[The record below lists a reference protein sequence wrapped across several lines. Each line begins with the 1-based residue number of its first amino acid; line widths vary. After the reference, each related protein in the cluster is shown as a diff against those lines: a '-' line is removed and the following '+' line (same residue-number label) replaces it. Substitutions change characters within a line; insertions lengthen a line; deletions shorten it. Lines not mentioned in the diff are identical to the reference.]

1 MANHPAQHI
10 AIVGAGPGGLTLA
23 RLLQIHGIGATVYE
37 RERSRHAR
45 GQGGSLDLHVDS
57 GQRAMRKAGLEAEFL
72 KIARPE
78 SQAFRILDK
87 HGKMVLDW
95 AARPGQMPRPEV
107 DRTALRDVLL
117 DSVRPETVRWDH
129 QLADLTPLSSGRV
142 QLNFKNGQTA
152 EADLVVGADGAR
164 SRVRPLLSDAKPMY
178 TGLSFVGT
186 DIALAAQRQ
195 PEIARL
201 VGPGR
206 LFALGDGKGIL
217 IGLLGNG
224 TIGGYVGLQVPED
237 WMSASG
243 LSLDQP
249 AQMRAA
255 VLSEFSDWN
264 PALTAII
271 RHCDE
276 PLTLIQI
283 HMLPVEHRWEHRSGV
298 TLIGD
303 AAHLMSTFAGVGV
316 NFAML
321 DALGLALALTQS
333 TDVSAAV
340 RRCEEAM
347 FERAATASAIAIA
360 NQQRCFS
367 PDGAQF
373 LAKVL
378 SQPQMSTEIQ
388 PDPAPLRIYQ

>member
-1 MANHPAQHI
+1 MAKHPPQHV

-23 RLLQIHGIGATVYE
+23 RLLQIHGIAATVYE
-37 RERSRHAR
+37 REGSRHAR
-45 GQGGSLDLHVDS
+45 GQGGSLDLHADS
-57 GQRAMRKAGLEAEFL
+57 GQRAMREAGLEAEFL

-87 HGKMVLDW
+87 HGQMVLDW

-129 QLADLTPLSSGRV
+129 QLAHLTPLSGGRV

-152 EADLVVGADGAR
+152 EADLVVGADGGR
-164 SRVRPLLSDAKPMY
+164 SRVRPILSDAKPMY

-224 TIGGYVGLQVPED
+224 TVGGYVGLQVPED
-237 WMSASG
+237 WLAASG

-249 AQMRAA
+249 VQIRAA
-255 VLSEFSDWN
+255 VLSQFSDWD

-283 HMLPVEHRWEHRSGV
+283 NMLPVEHRWEHRPGV

-321 DALGLALALTQS
+321 DALELALALTQ
-333 TDVSAAV
+333 TTNVSDAV
-340 RRCEEAM
+340 RRCEAAM
-347 FERAATASAIAIA
+347 FERAAKASATAIA

-367 PDGAQF
+367 PDGAQQ

-378 SQPQMSTEIQ
+378 SQAQMSTEIQ
-388 PDPAPLRIYQ
+388 PDDRDA

>member
-1 MANHPAQHI
+1 MANHPVQHV

-37 RERSRHAR
+37 REASRHAR

-57 GQRAMRKAGLEAEFL
+57 GQRAMREAGLEAEFL
-72 KIARPE
+72 TIARPE

-87 HGKMVLDW
+87 HGGVVLDW
-95 AARPGQMPRPEV
+95 KAKPGQMPRPEV

-129 QLADLTPLSSGRV
+129 QLARLTPLAGGRY
-142 QLNFKNGQTA
+142 QLHFKNGQTA
-152 EADLVVGADGAR
+152 EADLVVGADGGR
-164 SRVRPLLSDAKPMY
+164 SHVRPLLSDAKPMY

-186 DIALAAQRQ
+186 DIAQAAQRQ

-217 IGLLGNG
+217 TGLLGSG

-237 WMSASG
+237 WMAASG
-243 LSLDQP
+243 LSFDQP

-255 VLSEFSDWN
+255 VLGQFADWD

-283 HMLPVEHRWEHRSGV
+283 NMLPVDHRWEHRPGV

-321 DALGLALALTQS
+321 DALELALALTQ
-333 TDVSAAV
+333 TADLSAAV

-347 FERAATASAIAIA
+347 FERAAKASAMAIA
-360 NQQRCFS
+360 NQKRCFS
-367 PDGAQF
+367 PDGAQQ
-373 LAKVL
+373 LAKLL
-378 SQPQMSTEIQ
+378 SQAQLSTEIQ
-388 PDPAPLRIYQ
+388 PDDSIA

>member
-1 MANHPAQHI
+1 M
-10 AIVGAGPGGLTLA
+10 
-23 RLLQIHGIGATVYE
+23 
-37 RERSRHAR
+37 RE
-45 GQGGSLDLHVDS
+45 
-57 GQRAMRKAGLEAEFL
+57 AGLEAEFL

-87 HGKMVLDW
+87 HGQVLLDW
-95 AARPGQMPRPEV
+95 TAKPGQMPRPEV

-117 DSVRPETVRWDH
+117 DSVRPQTVHWDH
-129 QLADLTPLSSGRV
+129 QLAHLTPLAGGRY
-142 QLNFKNGQTA
+142 QLQFKNGQTA
-152 EADLVVGADGAR
+152 EADLVVGADGGR

-178 TGLSFVGT
+178 TGLSFIGT
-186 DIALAAQRQ
+186 DIAHAAQRQ

-206 LFALGDGKGIL
+206 LFALSDGKGIL
-217 IGLLGNG
+217 TGLLGNG
-224 TIGGYVGLQVPED
+224 TVGGYVGLQVPED
-237 WMSASG
+237 WMAASS
-243 LSLDQP
+243 LSFDQP

-255 VLSEFSDWN
+255 VLSQFADWD

-283 HMLPVEHRWEHRSGV
+283 NMLPTEHRWEHQPGV

-316 NFAML
+316 NYAML
-321 DALGLALALTQS
+321 DALELALALTQT
-333 TDVSAAV
+333 TDISSAV
-340 RRCEEAM
+340 RQCEGAM
-347 FERAATASAIAIA
+347 FERAAKASAMAIA
-360 NQQRCFS
+360 NQNRCFS
-367 PDGAQF
+367 PDGAQQ

-378 SQPQMSTEIQ
+378 SQAQGSTEIQ
-388 PDPAPLRIYQ
+388 PDSDNA

>member
-1 MANHPAQHI
+1 MANSPAQHV

-23 RLLQIHGIGATVYE
+23 RILQIHGIGATVYE
-37 RERSRHAR
+37 REASRHAR

-57 GQRAMRKAGLEAEFL
+57 GQRAMREAGLEAEFL

-78 SQAFRILDK
+78 SQAFRIMDK
-87 HGKMVLDW
+87 HGQIILDW
-95 AARPGQMPRPEV
+95 RAKPGQMPRPEV

-117 DSVRPETVRWDH
+117 DSIRPESVRWDH
-129 QLADLTPLSSGRV
+129 QLAHLKPLAGGRY
-142 QLNFKNGQTA
+142 QLQFKNGQTA
-152 EADLVVGADGAR
+152 EADLVVGADGGR
-164 SRVRPLLSDAKPMY
+164 SRVRPILSDAKPTY
-178 TGLSFVGT
+178 TGLSFIGT
-186 DIALAAQRQ
+186 DIAQAAQRQ

-217 IGLLGNG
+217 TGLLGSG

-237 WMSASG
+237 WLAASG
-243 LSLDQP
+243 LSFDRP
-249 AQMRAA
+249 AQMRTA
-255 VLSEFSDWN
+255 VLGQFSDWD

-283 HMLPVEHRWEHRSGV
+283 NMLPTEHRWEHRPGV

-321 DALGLALALTQS
+321 DALELALALTQT
-333 TDVSAAV
+333 TDISAAV
-340 RRCEEAM
+340 RACEGAM
-347 FERAATASAIAIA
+347 FERAAKASAMAIA
-360 NQQRCFS
+360 NQKRCFS
-367 PDGAQF
+367 PDGAQQ
-373 LAKVL
+373 LAKLL
-378 SQPQMSTEIQ
+378 SQAQMSTEIQ
-388 PDPAPLRIYQ
+388 PDDHDA

>member
-1 MANHPAQHI
+1 MPNHSAQHV

-37 RERSRHAR
+37 REASRHAR

-57 GQRAMRKAGLEAEFL
+57 GQRAMREAGLEAEFL

-87 HGKMVLDW
+87 HGKMILNW
-95 AARPGQMPRPEV
+95 HAKPGQMPRPEV

-117 DSVRPETVRWDH
+117 DSVHPETVHWDH
-129 QLADLTPLSSGRV
+129 QLAHLAPLADGRYR
-142 QLNFKNGQTA
+142 LHFKNGQTG
-152 EADLVVGADGAR
+152 EADLVVGADGGR
-164 SRVRPLLSDAKPMY
+164 SRVRPLLSDAQPTY

-186 DIALAAQRQ
+186 DIAQAAQRQ
-195 PEIARL
+195 PEIAQL

-206 LFALGDGKGIL
+206 LFALSDGKGIL
-217 IGLLGNG
+217 TGLLGNG
-224 TIGGYVGLQVPED
+224 TVGGYVGLQVPVD
-237 WMSASG
+237 WLAASG
-243 LSLDQP
+243 FSFNQP

-255 VLSEFSDWN
+255 VLSQFADWD

-283 HMLPVEHRWEHRSGV
+283 NMLPTEHRWEHRPGV

-321 DALGLALALTQS
+321 DALELALAVTQT
-333 TDVSAAV
+333 TDTSAAV
-340 RRCEEAM
+340 RHCEEAM
-347 FERAATASAIAIA
+347 FERAAKASAMAIA
-360 NQQRCFS
+360 NQKRCFS
-367 PDGAQF
+367 PDGAQQ
-373 LAKVL
+373 LAKLL
-378 SQPQMSTEIQ
+378 SQDPLPTEIQ
-388 PDPAPLRIYQ
+388 PGSGDA